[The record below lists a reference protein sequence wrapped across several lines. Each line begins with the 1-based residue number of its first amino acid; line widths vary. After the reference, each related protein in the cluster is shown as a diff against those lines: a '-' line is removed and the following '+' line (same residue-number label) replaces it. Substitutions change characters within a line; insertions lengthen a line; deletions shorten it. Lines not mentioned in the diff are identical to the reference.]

1 MNEQGVDAA
10 YRDSA
15 AARLLS
21 DGLANAANEK
31 GLSQRSLAKQLGYK
45 QSVVLS
51 HMALG
56 RVPIPL
62 ERAAQLADLLGIDK
76 RDFIAAVLEQ
86 RLPEVNW
93 SEIIAPRTAPY
104 RADDFVASLEA
115 IAGGPLDGLT
125 ATQKA
130 VMREV
135 ARDTYAGERW
145 LSVHEV
151 PTVALLRSLRPGIT
165 IDGLLAAERDAISA
179 ALTGS
184 YDDEQRSAI
193 F

>member
-1 MNEQGVDAA
+1 MKEPSSDTA

-15 AARLLS
+15 ATRMFAN
-21 DGLANAANEK
+21 GLENAASER
-31 GLSQRSLAKQLGYK
+31 GLSQRALAKLLGYK

-62 ERAAQLADLLGIDK
+62 ERAAQFADLLEID
-76 RDFIAAVLEQ
+76 RRAFLIAVLVQ
-86 RLPEVNW
+86 RLPDIDW
-93 SEIIAPRTAPY
+93 SEIIGPSATRDKVDRFVSDLETIA
-104 RADDFVASLEA
+104 RGKLADLS
-115 IAGGPLDGLT
+115 AG
-125 ATQKA
+125 QQA

-135 ARDTYAGERW
+135 VADQHAGERW

-151 PTVALLRSLRPGIT
+151 PTVALLRQMRPT
-165 IDGLLAAERDAISA
+165 IVVEGLSMEDSEAIEN
-179 ALTGS
+179 ALGGLTAHED
-184 YDDEQRSAI
+184 YPPM

>member
-1 MNEQGVDAA
+1 MKKPAGDAA

-15 AARLLS
+15 AARMLS
-21 DGLANAANEK
+21 DGLASAARER
-31 GLSQRSLAKQLGYK
+31 GLSQRSLAKRLGYK

-62 ERAAQLADLLGIDK
+62 ERTAELADVLLLDK
-76 RDFIAAVLEQ
+76 REFLRAVLAQ
-86 RLPEVNW
+86 RLPEIDW
-93 SEIIAPRTAPY
+93 SEIIGRRTAQGED
-104 RADDFVASLEA
+104 RDFVSTLET
-115 IAGGPLDGLT
+115 IAHGALENLNLG
-125 ATQKA
+125 QQA

-135 ARDTYAGERW
+135 ASDRYAEERW

-151 PTVALLRSLRPGIT
+151 PTVSLLRSLRPNMVSN
-165 IDGLLAAERDAISA
+165 GLSVEDREAIRA
-179 ALTGS
+179 ALIGHTER
-184 YDDEQRSAI
+184 EQPSSS

>member
-1 MNEQGVDAA
+1 VKKPDVDAA

-15 AARLLS
+15 AARLLAA
-21 DGLANAANEK
+21 GLANAANEH
-31 GLSQRSLAKQLGYK
+31 GLSQRSLARQLGYK

-62 ERAAQLADLLGIDK
+62 ERAAQFADLLKID
-76 RDFIAAVLEQ
+76 RREFLLAVLEQ
-86 RLPEVNW
+86 RLPDVDW
-93 SEIIAPRTAPY
+93 SEIASSGAARSGAGELVT
-104 RADDFVASLEA
+104 SLEA
-115 IAGGPLDGLT
+115 IAGGALDNLNSE
-125 ATQKA
+125 QKF

-135 ARDTYAGERW
+135 ARDRYASERW

-151 PTVALLRSLRPGIT
+151 PTVAQIRSLRPT
-165 IDGLLAAERDAISA
+165 IGTNGLSAEDHDAIRTILA
-179 ALTGS
+179 GPPDETGHPS
-184 YDDEQRSAI
+184 I

>member
-1 MNEQGVDAA
+1 MKKPDVDAA

-21 DGLANAANEK
+21 AGLANAANEE
-31 GLSQRSLAKQLGYK
+31 GLSQRSLAKLLGYK

-62 ERAAQLADLLGIDK
+62 ERAVQLADLLGIGK
-76 RDFIAAVLEQ
+76 REFLMAVLAQ
-86 RLPEVNW
+86 RLPDVDW
-93 SEIIAPRTAPY
+93 SEIIASGATENQ
-104 RADDFVASLEA
+104 DGGFVSSLEI
-115 IAGGPLDGLT
+115 IARGPLDGLSL
-125 ATQKA
+125 TQKS

-151 PTVALLRSLRPGIT
+151 PSVALLRSLRPGMRT
-165 IDGLLAAERDAISA
+165 NGLLAEDQEAIRAVLTSNCEDEHGSA
-179 ALTGS
+179 L
-184 YDDEQRSAI
+184 